1 MANVPQRD
9 HLVPVH
15 VGLNLIFLVPGETG
29 GMETYARELI
39 PALRKERPD
48 LRMTAFIN
56 REALEAGE
64 GPWTELAEAVHV
76 PIRARR
82 RLEWVR
88 GEQQLLPR
96 LAARAGVDLLHSLGG
111 TGPARGPFA
120 RVVTI
125 HDVIYR
131 TYPEAHFGLRSAGMR
146 ILVPLAAR
154 RSRRVI
160 VPSQSTKADLI
171 GLLRVPSERIDVVPM
186 GVDPVSTL
194 PADLAEIRRRY
205 DLGDAR
211 IVLTA
216 SAKRPHKNLGRLLE
230 AWALL
235 PAERRPLLV
244 LPGYP
249 TQHEAELR
257 GQADRLGIASATRFL
272 GWIPTEDLEALYRLA
287 DCFVFPSLYEG
298 FGFPVIEAM
307 ARGVPVACSGR
318 AALAEVAGGAA
329 QLFDPESAGA
339 IAEALDE
346 VLSNPEL
353 AERLRQAGREQAR
366 RFTWT
371 DTARGTLEA
380 YERTLEG

>member
-1 MANVPQRD
+1 M
-9 HLVPVH
+9 H

-39 PALRKERPD
+39 PALRRERPD

-56 REALEAGE
+56 REALEADE
-64 GPWTELAEAVHV
+64 GPWMELADALQV
-76 PIRARR
+76 PVRARH

-111 TGPARGPFA
+111 TGPAWGPFA

-125 HDVIYR
+125 HDVIYL
-131 TYPEAHFGLRSAGMR
+131 TYPETHFGLRSAGMR

-160 VPSQSTKADLI
+160 VPSESTKADLVR
-171 GLLRVPSERIDVVPM
+171 LLGVSVERIDVVPL
-186 GVDPVSTL
+186 GVDAGSTP
-194 PADLAEIRRRY
+194 PADLADVRLRY
-205 DLGDAR
+205 GLGDAR

-216 SAKRPHKNLGRLLE
+216 SAKRPHKNLGRLLK

-235 PAERRPLLV
+235 PTERRPLLV
-244 LPGYP
+244 IPGYP
-249 TQHEAELR
+249 TPYESELR
-257 GQADRLGIASATRFL
+257 NLADSLGVSSATRFL
-272 GWIPTEDLEALYRLA
+272 GWIPREDLEALYRLA
-287 DCFVFPSLYEG
+287 ECFVFPSLYEG
-298 FGFPVIEAM
+298 FGLPVLEAM

-318 AALAEVAGGAA
+318 AALGEVTGDAA
-329 QLFDPESAGA
+329 RLFDPESPRA
-339 IAEALDE
+339 IADGVDE
-346 VLSNPEL
+346 VLSNSAL
-353 AERLRQAGREQAR
+353 AGHLRDAGRKQAR

-371 DTARGTLEA
+371 AAARGTLRVYDRASGAE
-380 YERTLEG
+380 